1 MARNLGLLASA
12 LLLLPASAQAV
23 SVTISNVAHSGSGTV
38 TALELG
44 DTLTFTGVY
53 GNATPDDVFGFA
65 AVVGGYDSDSNG
77 LADNGLAF
85 VSGDVSATAFA
96 EVESGGVS
104 FLGLNNTLTQAT
116 EVGYFNPFCSLT
128 GCPVIDPLRVQLF
141 QGVATTGSDGDGGLD
156 IGVGGATVGSG
167 DLHFSVT
174 FQAISGLAT
183 PETRTLTFGE
193 ILSQGEVALGAGG
206 ALLPYTSDSYSF
218 TVVPEPGTALLMSLG
233 LAGLAGTSRRR

>member
-65 AVVGGYDSDSNG
+65 AVVGGYDSDSNW

-104 FLGLNNTLTQAT
+104 FLGLNNTLTQAR
-116 EVGYFNPFCSLT
+116 G
-128 GCPVIDPLRVQLF
+128 GLF
-141 QGVATTGSDGDGGLD
+141 QPLLFADGMSGHRPPARSALPGSRHHRL
-156 IGVGGATVGSG
+156 
-167 DLHFSVT
+167 
-174 FQAISGLAT
+174 
-183 PETRTLTFGE
+183 
-193 ILSQGEVALGAGG
+193 
-206 ALLPYTSDSYSF
+206 
-218 TVVPEPGTALLMSLG
+218 
-233 LAGLAGTSRRR
+233 

>member
-23 SVTISNVAHSGSGTV
+23 SVSISNVAHSGTGTA
-38 TALELG
+38 TALEIG

-65 AVVGGYDSDSNG
+65 AAVGGYDSDLNG
-77 LADNGLAF
+77 LADNGVAF

-96 EVESGGVS
+96 TVEVGGVAYG
-104 FLGLNNTLTQAT
+104 GLSNQIATAT

-128 GCPVIDPLRVQLF
+128 GCPVIDPLRVRLF
-141 QGVATTGSDGDGGLD
+141 QGVATTGSNGDGSFD

-174 FQAISGLAT
+174 FQAVSGLAT
-183 PETRTLTFGE
+183 PESRTLTFGE
-193 ILSQGEVALGAGG
+193 IVSQGEVALGAGG
-206 ALLPYTSDSYSF
+206 AVLPYTSDSYTF